1 MLATKMFS
9 ITQLTSNNHQIIKY
23 LYQNSFSPSDSL
35 RRICLASVSC
45 SSTSS
50 TLQNAQP
57 QTQPAKK
64 ESTVLDNINQQI
76 KTDSVGR
83 MFAVVHLCGKQF
95 KVTAGDIVMIEGYWP
110 PTIGDRIRLDKVLV
124 AGASDFSLI
133 GRPVLQKG
141 LVDVQATIIEK
152 TLSHT
157 KTHFKKKRRKQFMR
171 INFFRGQHTMVRINS
186 IELGQV
192 KDGAPS
198 TDGVE
203 NVFEV

>member
-1 MLATKMFS
+1 VA
-9 ITQLTSNNHQIIKY
+9 
-23 LYQNSFSPSDSL
+23 
-35 RRICLASVSC
+35 C

-50 TLQNAQP
+50 TMQTSQP
-57 QTQPAKK
+57 QTRPAKK
-64 ESTVLDNINQQI
+64 EPNVLDNINQQI
-76 KTDSVGR
+76 KSDSVGR

-95 KVTAGDIVMIEGYWP
+95 KVTAGDIVMIQ
-110 PTIGDRIRLDKVLV
+110 LDKVLL

-157 KTHFKKKRRKQFMR
+157 KTHFKKKRRKQYMR
-171 INFFRGQHTMVRINS
+171 INFFRGQHTMLRINS
-186 IELGQV
+186 IELGEV
-192 KDGAPS
+192 KNGTPS
-198 TDGVE
+198 TDGIE